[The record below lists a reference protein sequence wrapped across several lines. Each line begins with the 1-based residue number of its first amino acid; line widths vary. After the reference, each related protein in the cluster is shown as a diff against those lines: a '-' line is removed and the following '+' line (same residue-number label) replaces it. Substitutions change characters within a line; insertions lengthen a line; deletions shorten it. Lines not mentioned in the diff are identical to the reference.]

1 MRKLRRNRISR
12 LAGRVFCALL
22 LALSGSSCE
31 SFFEDLEPCPHGV
44 SLRFVYDYNMEY
56 ANAFPKK
63 VDCLTVLIYG
73 EDGHYIGT
81 RTVAGPE
88 LQDEA
93 YRMRLDLEEGTY
105 RFIAYGGMECKESS
119 FAFTPAPGEDVPMEQ
134 VEVMMDADLA
144 MPVQKRLHDHFWGEL
159 TLTTTDF
166 YTDGTVEMMKNTNNI
181 RIVLQQLNG
190 EPVYAR
196 NFDFRITDDNT
207 RFAWNNV
214 PLPNGTVTYL
224 PWASG
229 EASTGIMDNDK
240 EMVVAYAEFSTSRLW
255 TGNSPK
261 LLIRTAGGKEVVD
274 IPLNNYLL
282 LLKSELYGKMGKQEF
297 LDRESE
303 WSLVF
308 FLDEKNVWIK
318 TSIKI
323 NDWTVRL
330 NDTEL

>member
-1 MRKLRRNRISR
+1 M
-12 LAGRVFCALL
+12 FCALL

-134 VEVMMDADLA
+134 EEVMMDADLT